1 MLIHSFVEIFY
12 MSWQIQY
19 TLQLDTLIIN
29 TTLHYCYFIQERK
42 QYTRNT
48 FERNVQIS
56 RSKVESDA
64 TRMKHTADSNWEWE
78 DISSPRKN
86 EALHQISIKM
96 LRGNLVCVG
105 SVQQPHAIG
114 WAAFCETQ
122 ADDWLLSARGLQL
135 VVFEEE
141 PITYQEWWWMALLL
155 NDLRKLSVIPL
166 MISSQPIM
174 VITTVCSLNT
184 INYW

>member
-1 MLIHSFVEIFY
+1 
-12 MSWQIQY
+12 
-19 TLQLDTLIIN
+19 
-29 TTLHYCYFIQERK
+29 
-42 QYTRNT
+42 
-48 FERNVQIS
+48 
-56 RSKVESDA
+56 
-64 TRMKHTADSNWEWE
+64 MKHTADSNWEWE

-135 VVFEEE
+135 VVFEKE
-141 PITYQEWWWMALLL
+141 PITY
-155 NDLRKLSVIPL
+155 
-166 MISSQPIM
+166 
-174 VITTVCSLNT
+174 
-184 INYW
+184 